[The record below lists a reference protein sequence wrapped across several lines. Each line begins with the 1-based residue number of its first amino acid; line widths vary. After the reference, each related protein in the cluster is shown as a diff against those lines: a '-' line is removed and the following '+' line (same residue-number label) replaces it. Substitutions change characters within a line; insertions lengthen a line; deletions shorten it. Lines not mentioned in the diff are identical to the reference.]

1 MYQEWFKDY
10 EKITGN
16 INKLVFYNKSIRKV
30 KKKIKALN
38 KIIKLCKKNNLELTK
53 GQNQELIIKNIF
65 DLGDDKR

>member
-30 KKKIKALN
+30 KKKIKALD
-38 KIIKLCKKNNLELTK
+38 KIIKLCKKNNLELTR
-53 GQNQELIIKNIF
+53 GQNKELIIKGF
-65 DLGDDKR
+65 FKLGDDKR